1 MKFDEK
7 LHFQC
12 LGETRTCSMLRRIL
26 KNRLLTKKYDGDV
39 L

>member
-12 LGETRTCSMLRRIL
+12 LGETCSMLHRIL
-26 KNRLLTKKYDGDV
+26 KNRLLTNKSDGDV